1 MGLFDFIGPAS
12 GLLFTLENIIWINL
26 GVFIGCV
33 FAAIPGLSVILCIIL
48 FLPVTY
54 TMRAIPGMM
63 FLLGIYCAGGYGGS
77 VSAILINT
85 PGTPHAAATMLDGNP
100 LSKMG
105 RTKAA
110 LKIALYA
117 STFGGI
123 FSALVLLFLGPQVA
137 KISAQLGT
145 AEYFMVCL
153 FGMTIIAGVS
163 GKSLVKGIIAAC
175 LGLLISCVGADPMT
189 SYDRFTFGGIF
200 SALVLLF
207 LGPQVAKIS
216 AQLGTAEYFMVCLFG
231 MTIIA
236 GVSGKSLVK
245 GIIAA
250 CLGLII
256 SCVGADPMT
265 SYDRFTFGIP
275 RLYLGLDLA
284 VTLIGLFALVEIIGK
299 AELKRSELNLHAGKI
314 GNDDGK
320 ITKDEY
326 KRMFRP
332 VLMGSIIGS
341 CVGIVPGTGASEASW
356 FSYNTAKNLSK
367 HPEEFGHGSVE
378 GVAAAESANNAVCGA
393 TLIPLLTLGIP
404 GDGCVAIML
413 SALMING
420 LNPGLSLFTT
430 DGPIMYAIML
440 GLILVNIFMFLQG
453 KYLTSLFAKVVSIP
467 QQILTPIIVIFC
479 FAGAYSVN
487 SSYFD
492 LSVALVF
499 GIMAWFMRK
508 LELPAVPVLLGMV
521 LGNMTETNFR
531 RALLISDGSP
541 RIFVSSVYCW
551 IFIAL
556 IVVVIL
562 GILRGKMKEAKAAK
576 PEQ

>member
-1 MGLFDFIGPAS
+1 MDMLQYIGPAS

-26 GVFIGCV
+26 GVLIGAI

-54 TMRAIPGMM
+54 SMSAIPGMM

-85 PGTPHAAATMLDGNP
+85 PGTPHAAATMMDGHP
-100 LSKMG
+100 LYKQG

-137 KISAQLGT
+137 KVSAMLGT

-163 GKSLVKGIIAAC
+163 GKSLIKGIIAAC
-175 LGLLISCVGADPMT
+175 LGLLVSC
-189 SYDRFTFGGIF
+189 I
-200 SALVLLF
+200 
-207 LGPQVAKIS
+207 
-216 AQLGTAEYFMVCLFG
+216 
-231 MTIIA
+231 
-236 GVSGKSLVK
+236 
-245 GIIAA
+245 
-250 CLGLII
+250 
-256 SCVGADPMT
+256 GADPMT
-265 SYDRFTFGIP
+265 SYDRFTFGIS
-275 RLYLGLDLA
+275 RLYLGLDTA
-284 VTLIGLFALVEIIGK
+284 VVLIGLFALVEIIGK
-299 AELKRSELNLHAGKI
+299 AELKHDQLNLKAGKL
-314 GNDDGK
+314 GEKDDGK
-320 ITKDEY
+320 ITKNEF
-326 KRMFRP
+326 KRMLRP
-332 VLMGSIIGS
+332 MIVSSIIGS

-356 FSYNTAKNLSK
+356 FSYNTAKNMSK

-393 TLIPLLTLGIP
+393 TLVPLLTLGIP

-430 DGPIMYAIML
+430 DGDIMYAIML
-440 GLILVNIFMFLQG
+440 GLILVNVFMFLQG
-453 KYLTSLFAKVVSIP
+453 KYLTGLFAKVVSVP
-467 QQILTPIIVIFC
+467 TEILTPIIVIFC

-487 SSYFD
+487 SNYFD
-492 LSVALVF
+492 LSIALIF
-499 GIMAWFMRK
+499 GIISYLMRK
-508 LELPAVPVLLGMV
+508 LELPAVPMLLGLV

-541 RIFVSSVYCW
+541 KIFFSSVFCW
-551 IFIAL
+551 LFIAL
-556 IVVVIL
+556 IVLVVG
-562 GILRGKMKEAKAAK
+562 GILRGKVKEAKK
-576 PEQ
+576 KKEETVNG